1 VRAVVCEK
9 WGPPESLVV
18 REVPEPRA
26 LPGQVVID
34 VRAAGVNFPDVLV
47 IENKYQFKPQLPFT
61 PGGEVAGVV
70 SEVGEGVEGLSVG
83 DRVLATTGFGA
94 FAERVAARAEGTFR
108 IPDGMDFPTAACFL
122 MTYGTSHHALVHR
135 AALRPGETLLVL
147 GAAGGVG
154 LAAVEIGKLLGARVI
169 AGASS
174 PEKLETCRERGADE
188 LVDYTREDLKQR
200 VRELTGGAG
209 ADVVYDPVGGD
220 LSEPALRATGWE
232 GRFLVIGF
240 ASGTIPR
247 IPLNLPLLKG
257 CQIVGVFWGAF
268 VGREPERFRAE
279 VEELF
284 SWFEQG
290 RLAPLVSATYPLEE
304 AGRALREMADR
315 RVRGKVAVVI
325 EGT

>member
-1 VRAVVCEK
+1 MKAVVCEK

-18 REVPEPRA
+18 REVPDPRA
-26 LPGQVVID
+26 MPGQVVID

-47 IENKYQFKPQLPFT
+47 IENKYQFKPKLPFT

-70 SEVGEGVEGLSVG
+70 SEVGEGVTGLSVG

-94 FAERVAARAEGTFR
+94 FAERVVARAEGTFR
-108 IPDGMDFPTAACFL
+108 IPDRMDFTTAACFL

-174 PEKLETCRERGADE
+174 SEKLETCREHGADE
-188 LVDYTREDLKQR
+188 LVDYTREDLKER

-240 ASGTIPR
+240 ASGTIAR
-247 IPLNLPLLKG
+247 IPLNLALLKG

-268 VGREPERFRAE
+268 VGREPERFRDE
-279 VEELF
+279 VRELF
-284 SWFEQG
+284 SWFEEG
-290 RLAPLVSATYPLEE
+290 RLRPLVSASYPLEE

-315 RVRGKVAVVI
+315 RVRGKVAVVV
-325 EGT
+325 GGS